1 MTVEIRR
8 TPRYYEAYL
17 DGERVG
23 ELAYERHDDVVTAI
37 HTEVDPGTEG
47 QGVGGRLAQTL
58 LDDARAA
65 GQHVVP
71 LCPFVKGWIGRH
83 PDYADLVTG

>member
-17 DGERVG
+17 DGERVA
-23 ELAYERHDDVVTAI
+23 ELAYERHDDDVTAI
-37 HTEVDPGTEG
+37 HTEVEPAAEG
-47 QGVGGRLAQTL
+47 KGIGGRLARAL
-58 LDDARAA
+58 LDDVRSA
-65 GQHVVP
+65 GQRVVP
-71 LCPFVKGWIGRH
+71 LCPFVKGWIKRH

>member
-23 ELAYERHDDVVTAI
+23 ELAYERNDDVVTAI
-37 HTEVDPGTEG
+37 HTEVDPAAEG
-47 QGVGGRLAQTL
+47 KGVGGRLAQTL
-58 LDDARAA
+58 LDDARAT
-65 GQHVVP
+65 GERVVP
-71 LCPFVKGWIGRH
+71 RCPFVKGWIERN

>member
-23 ELAYERHDDVVTAI
+23 QLGYGRRGGVVTAI
-37 HTEVDPGTEG
+37 HTEVEPAAEG
-47 QGVGGRLAQTL
+47 KGVGGRLARAL

-65 GQHVVP
+65 GERVVP
-71 LCPFVKGWIGRH
+71 LCPFVKGWIERH

>member
-23 ELAYERHDDVVTAI
+23 ELAYERNDDVVTAI
-37 HTEVDPGTEG
+37 HTEVDPAAEG
-47 QGVGGRLAQTL
+47 KGVGGRLAQTL
-58 LDDARAA
+58 LDDARAT
-65 GQHVVP
+65 GERVVP
-71 LCPFVKGWIGRH
+71 LCPFVNGWIKRN
-83 PDYADLVTG
+83 PDYADLVTD